1 MGSNKTDAMRADQFA
16 PVVNQF
22 NDKLTTLF
30 EKKFAAEVK

>member
-22 NDKLTTLF
+22 NDQLRTLF
-30 EKKFAAEVK
+30 EKKFSAEVK